1 MKLSEI
7 LGLRAQ
13 HTDTTVLD
21 VVELALLVGDE
32 IPRHVTFEEL
42 QARWGVSYGSVS
54 WRMSRLKRAGLVEYD
69 RGVRERPGYWLWQI
83 GPREDL

>member
-1 MKLSEI
+1 MNLQQI
-7 LGLRAQ
+7 LALRAQ

-21 VVELALLVGDE
+21 VLELALLVGGE

-42 QARWGVSYGSVS
+42 QARWGVGYGSVS

-69 RGVRERPGYWLWQI
+69 RGGPGHPGYWLWQI